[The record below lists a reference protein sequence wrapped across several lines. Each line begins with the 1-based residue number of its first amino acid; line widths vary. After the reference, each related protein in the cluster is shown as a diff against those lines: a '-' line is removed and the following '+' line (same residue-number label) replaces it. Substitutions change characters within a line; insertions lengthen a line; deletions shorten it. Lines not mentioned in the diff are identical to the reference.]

1 MPDDADMTNG
11 PSHVRHDPD
20 VTLSSPELPP
30 DAIPAAN
37 PPTAKPPAPQ
47 TPSVIGRYRILR
59 LLGEGGMGAVYEAE
73 QDHPRRRVA
82 LKVIKAAWVGP
93 EALRRFELES
103 QTLGRLHHP
112 GIAQIYEAG
121 TADTT
126 FGSQPFF
133 AMEIVHGVPLVSYAN
148 TRQLTTKQRLLL
160 IIKICE
166 AVEHAHRNGI
176 IHRDL
181 KPGNILVDETGQPKI
196 LDFGLARVTDGDMQA
211 TRQTEMGQLLGTL
224 AYMSPEQVSGDP
236 FALDNRSDVYAIG
249 VMLYELLAGKL
260 PYDVSRS
267 VYEVAR
273 TIQQV
278 DPSRL
283 GSVNRSYRGDVEIIV
298 AKALEKDK
306 TRRYAS
312 AAELSADI
320 RRYLEDQPIAAK
332 PASTAYQLQKF
343 ARRHKALVAGV
354 AAVFFTL
361 IVGVVIST
369 WQAVRARRAEARAQT
384 EAATAQAVVNFLQ
397 NDLLAQASAN
407 KQAGPSTKPDPDL
420 KVRTALDRAA
430 DRIQGKFANQPEVE
444 AEIRNTI
451 GDTYD
456 DLGMYP
462 EARKQLEQAAQLE
475 TRALGSKNPKTLHS
489 LGLLGYVLYQ
499 QGDMTKAETLLTQLL
514 EDDRRVLGPE
524 HPDTL
529 RAAKNLATVYMA
541 EAKYPQAQALDEQAL
556 EAARR
561 VWGPENPETL
571 SVMNN
576 LALIYGDEGKLALTE
591 STRSQILEIYRR
603 TLGPEHPNTLMSMN
617 NLANAYFAQNKNEQ
631 ALALRIQTLD
641 LYRRVL
647 GPEHPDTLRAM
658 LNLASSYSMAGKYAE
673 AEALDSEGLS
683 IRRRVLGPEH
693 PSTLRTMGG
702 LADIYQSEGQ
712 YAKAESLNK
721 QLLEIRRRV
730 LGPEHP
736 ETLTTMDNLAS
747 VYSSQHKYEQSETL
761 LTKLLEIRRRV
772 LGAEHSDT
780 LGTEFLLVDIYYREH
795 RYAQAEKLGS
805 ELLEK
810 RQRLLGPDNPDT
822 LSTGVEL
829 AVGFGRQKHF
839 AQAEKG
845 LQDII
850 QKTSQIKDQSSV
862 SGVWYNIA
870 CAEAVIGKSDLAIEH
885 LKKANA
891 VVPMS
896 PVFVKTDEDTKS
908 LHNDAR
914 FVAIVED
921 AKRRIAANSH

>member
-1 MPDDADMTNG
+1 MPDDVSTTNG
-11 PSHVRHDPD
+11 PNVPQDPD
-20 VTLSSPELPP
+20 ATLASPDLPP
-30 DAIPAAN
+30 DSIPAPN
-37 PPTAKPPAPQ
+37 LPASKM
-47 TPSVIGRYRILR
+47 PSVIGRYRILR

-73 QDHPRRRVA
+73 QDQPRRRVA

-121 TADTT
+121 TADTA

-133 AMEIVHGVPLVSYAN
+133 AMEIIHGVPLISYAN
-148 TRQLTTKQRLLL
+148 TRHLTTEQRLLL
-160 IIKICE
+160 IVNICE

-181 KPGNILVDETGQPKI
+181 KPGNILVDDAGQPKI
-196 LDFGLARVTDGDMQA
+196 LDFGLARVTDGDIQA

-224 AYMSPEQVSGDP
+224 AYMSPEQVSADP
-236 FALDNRSDVYAIG
+236 SALDNRSDVYAIG

-267 VYEVAR
+267 VYEVVS
-273 TIQQV
+273 TIQRV
-278 DPSRL
+278 DAARL
-283 GSVNRSYRGDVEIIV
+283 SSVDRNYRGDVEIIV

-312 AAELSADI
+312 AAELAADI

-332 PASTAYQLQKF
+332 PASTVYQLQKF

-430 DRIQGKFANQPEVE
+430 DHIQGKFANQPEVE

-462 EARKQLEQAAQLE
+462 EARKQLEQAVQLE
-475 TRALGSKNPKTLHS
+475 TRALGPKDPKTLHS
-489 LGLLGYVLYQ
+489 LGLLGYVVYQ

-529 RAAKNLATVYMA
+529 RAAKSLATVYLA

-556 EAARR
+556 EVDRR
-561 VWGPENPETL
+561 VWGPENSETL
-571 SVMNN
+571 GAMNN
-576 LALIYGDEGKLALTE
+576 LALIYGDEGKYALAE
-591 STRSQILEIYRR
+591 SMRRQTLEIFRR

-617 NLANAYFAQNKNEQ
+617 NLANAFFAQNKYEQ

-658 LNLASSYSMAGKYAE
+658 LNLASSYNMAGKYAE
-673 AEALDSEGLS
+673 AEALDSEGWS

-702 LADIYQSEGQ
+702 LADVYLSEGQ

-736 ETLTTMDNLAS
+736 DTLATMDNLAS
-747 VYSSQHKYEQSETL
+747 LYSSQHEYEQSEPL
-761 LTKLLEIRRRV
+761 FTKLLEIRRRV
-772 LGAEHSDT
+772 LGAEHADT
-780 LGTEFLLVDIYYREH
+780 LATEFSLVDIYYKEH

-805 ELLEK
+805 EVLEK
-810 RQRLLGPDNPDT
+810 RQRVLGPDNPDT
-822 LSTGVEL
+822 LATGAEL

-839 AQAEKG
+839 AQAEKA
-845 LQDII
+845 LQDVI
-850 QKTSQIKDQSSV
+850 QKTSQVKDQSSV
-862 SGVWYNIA
+862 SYVWYNIA
-870 CAEAVIGKSDLAIEH
+870 CAEAIIGKSDPEIEY

-891 VVPMS
+891 VVPMA
-896 PVFVKTDEDTKS
+896 PEQMRTDDDLKS
-908 LHNDAR
+908 LRGDPR
-914 FVAIVED
+914 FTAIVED
-921 AKRRIAANSH
+921 AKRRTAANSH